1 MQGDAFGR
9 KVAGILLAAGAS
21 ARMGNLKQLL
31 PVAGVT
37 LVERTLTAALES
49 RLDRLVLV
57 LGHRAH
63 EIERALGT
71 VSRDPRLTIVHNRH
85 YREGISSSLV
95 AGVVEIARS
104 HDHGMILLADM
115 PFIDGR
121 VIDLLIKN
129 YLNSRLPIGAI
140 KVGERAGHPVVFR
153 RDLFFE
159 LKALTG
165 DVGARFLLKKYSD
178 RVCLT
183 APGTDYD
190 NRDIDTQQDYRN
202 FQTDLKERKTEWPIS

>member
-1 MQGDAFGR
+1 MQGDSFDR

-31 PVAGVT
+31 PVSGMT

-49 RLDRLVLV
+49 RLDRMVLV

-63 EIERALGT
+63 EIEESLGA

-95 AGVVEIARS
+95 AGVEEIADG

-115 PFIDGR
+115 PFIDSG
-121 VIDLLIKN
+121 VINLLIGE
-129 YLNSRLPIGAI
+129 YLNSQMPIGAV
-140 KVGERAGHPVVFR
+140 KVGKRAAHPVIFR

-159 LKALTG
+159 LKSLTG
-165 DVGARFLLKKYSD
+165 DVGARSLLKKYSD
-178 RVCLT
+178 QVCLI
-183 APGTDYD
+183 APGRDYD
-190 NRDIDTQQDYRN
+190 HRDIDTQQDYRN
-202 FQTDLKERKTEWPIS
+202 FQTDLKERKKQWPIS

>member
-1 MQGDAFGR
+1 MQGVSFGR
-9 KVAGILLAAGAS
+9 RVAGILLAAGVS
-21 ARMGNLKQLL
+21 ARMGSLKQLL
-31 PVAGVT
+31 PVAGMT

-49 RLDRLVLV
+49 RLDRVVLV

-63 EIERALGT
+63 EIEGSLGA
-71 VSRDPRLTIVHNRH
+71 VIRDSRLTIVHNPD

-95 AGVVEIARS
+95 AGAEEIAHS

-115 PFIDGR
+115 PFIDHD
-121 VIDLLIKN
+121 VINLLIEG
-129 YLNSRLPIGAI
+129 YLKAQLPIGAI
-140 KVGERAGHPVVFR
+140 KIGERAAHPVVFR

-165 DVGARFLLKKYSD
+165 DVGARSLLKKYSD
-178 RVCLT
+178 QVCLIT
-183 APGTDYD
+183 PGRDYD

-202 FQTDLKERKTEWPIS
+202 FQTDLKERKKQWPIS

>member
-1 MQGDAFGR
+1 MQGDSFGR

-21 ARMGNLKQLL
+21 ERMGSLKQLL
-31 PVAGVT
+31 PVAGMT

-57 LGHRAH
+57 LGHRAR
-63 EIERALGT
+63 EIERALGA
-71 VSRDPRLTIVHNRH
+71 VERDSRLTIVHNPH

-95 AGVVEIARS
+95 AGVEEIAHS

-115 PFIDGR
+115 PFIDRR
-121 VIDLLIKN
+121 VINLLIGE
-129 YLNSRLPIGAI
+129 YLNSQMSIGAV
-140 KVGERAGHPVVFR
+140 KVGERAAHPVVFR

-165 DVGARFLLKKYSD
+165 DVGARSLLKKYID
-178 RVCLT
+178 QVCLI
-183 APGTDYD
+183 APGTGYD
-190 NRDIDTQQDYRN
+190 NRDIDTQQDYQN
-202 FQTDLKERKTEWPIS
+202 FQTDLKERKKQWPIS